1 MIPDKREN
9 SSEIIRKRDSS
20 CIFLQKELRFL
31 GLWGYKFQLSLDDE
45 AHPPYYFH
53 FFFYQPKIFTQESR
67 WVNAYSLLNTKM
79 KMEVPK

>member
-31 GLWGYKFQLSLDDE
+31 GLWGYKFQLSLD
-45 AHPPYYFH
+45 
-53 FFFYQPKIFTQESR
+53 
-67 WVNAYSLLNTKM
+67 V
-79 KMEVPK
+79 